1 MILLNT
7 GKLSQHYNAGKIS
20 EHDGIGKELQHY
32 AIGKVGWFI
41 VLNATF
47 NNISGISWRS
57 LDLQLSVQSVPI
69 TTKVASSNPVHD
81 EVCTIQ
87 HYVIKLVTCDR

>member
-1 MILLNT
+1 MCHLITARINILSLVIMILLNT

-57 LDLQLSVQSVPI
+57 VLLVEETEYPEKTTYLSQVTNFI
-69 TTKVASSNPVHD
+69 T
-81 EVCTIQ
+81 
-87 HYVIKLVTCDR
+87 

>member
-1 MILLNT
+1 MCHLITARINILSLVIMILLNT

-32 AIGKVGWFI
+32 AIGKVGCFI

-47 NNISGISWRS
+47 NNISVISWRS
-57 LDLQLSVQSVPI
+57 VLLVEESGVPRENHLP
-69 TTKVASSNPVHD
+69 VASN
-81 EVCTIQ
+81 
-87 HYVIKLVTCDR
+87 